1 MKRGRLNPALLALL
15 LAVLSMFLL
24 AACGDDD
31 DDGGGTGGGGDQA
44 AEEQSADMP
53 GEGTP
58 PVTIGTKDFTEEFVL
73 GELYAQAL
81 EAKGYTVNLKKNIGS
96 TEIIDKALTSGEID
110 GYPEYL
116 GVSLAVAARQDIIP
130 KSAEQTYN
138 LAKEFYEG
146 RGQVISEQTSFENV
160 DAIATTQYFAQRRGL
175 ATVGDLRQ
183 LSSFSLGAR
192 PEFEARRQGLVGM
205 REVYGLDNVE
215 FEEVP
220 IGEQYRA
227 LDRKEIDAANVFTT
241 DGQLASG
248 SYKVLEDDERVFGF
262 QHVALVID
270 EDKLD
275 ELGGDK
281 FMRIIND
288 VNGRLTTSA
297 MIQMNRDVDVDG
309 QNPAIVAERFL
320 RTAGLLE

>member
-1 MKRGRLNPALLALL
+1 MGLSRPAAWSRLILVLLALF
-15 LAVLSMFLL
+15 AV
-24 AACGDDD
+24 ACGDDD
-31 DDGGGTGGGGDQA
+31 EDREGSVQPQGD
-44 AEEQSADMP
+44 ELE
-53 GEGTP
+53 
-58 PVTIGTKDFTEEFVL
+58 VTLGTKDFTEAFIV
-73 GELYAQAL
+73 GELYRQAL
-81 EAKGYTVNLKKNIGS
+81 EFRGINVHLVKDIGP
-96 TEIIDKALTSGEID
+96 TEVIDKDLQSGRID

-116 GVSLAVAARQDIIP
+116 GVAVTVAAGQEDAG
-130 KSAEQTYN
+130 STAEETYE
-138 LAKEFYEG
+138 LAKEFYAG
-146 RGQVISEQTSFENV
+146 RGQVISEQTSFENL

-175 ATVGDLRQ
+175 ATVGDLQQ
-183 LSSFSLGAR
+183 LSGFSLGAR
-192 PEFEARRQGLVGM
+192 PEFEARQQGLVGM

-248 SYKVLEDDERVFGF
+248 SYKVLEDDKRVFGF

-270 EDKLD
+270 KDKLD
-275 ELGGDK
+275 ELGGRK
-281 FMRIIND
+281 FMRIIDD

>member
-1 MKRGRLNPALLALL
+1 MRISGPAAWSRLILVLLALF
-15 LAVLSMFLL
+15 AVS
-24 AACGDDD
+24 CGDDAED
-31 DDGGGTGGGGDQA
+31 RESSAQPQGD
-44 AEEQSADMP
+44 ELE
-53 GEGTP
+53 
-58 PVTIGTKDFTEEFVL
+58 VTLGTKNFTEAFIV
-73 GELYAQAL
+73 GELYRQAVEFRGINVRL
-81 EAKGYTVNLKKNIGS
+81 VKDIGP
-96 TEIIDKALTSGEID
+96 TEVIDKELESGRID

-116 GVSLAVAARQDIIP
+116 GVAVTVAAGQEDAG
-130 KSAEQTYN
+130 STAEETYE
-138 LAKEFYEG
+138 LAKEFYAG

-183 LSSFSLGAR
+183 LSGFSLGAR
-192 PEFEARRQGLVGM
+192 PEFEARQQGLVGM

-270 EDKLD
+270 EDKFD
-275 ELGGDK
+275 DLGGDK
-281 FMRIIND
+281 FMRIIDD

-309 QNPAIVAERFL
+309 QDPAVVAERFL